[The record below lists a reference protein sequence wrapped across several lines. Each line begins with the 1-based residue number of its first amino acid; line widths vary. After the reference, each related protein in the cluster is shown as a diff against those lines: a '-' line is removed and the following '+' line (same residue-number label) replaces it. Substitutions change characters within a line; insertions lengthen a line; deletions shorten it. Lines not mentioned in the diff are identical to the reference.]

1 MTMSHFVGK
10 SLCAL
15 ALLAAA
21 GVSGCATNAASPGE
35 LDTLRAQVQEAKKA
49 AERAQAT
56 ADAALSR
63 AEEANNCCSAT
74 TEKIDRA
81 FKKSQSK

>member
-1 MTMSHFVGK
+1 MNAVKFA
-10 SLCAL
+10 CA
-15 ALLAAA
+15 AVLLAAVA
-21 GVSGCATNAASPGE
+21 GCATNAASPDD
-35 LDTLRAQVQEAKKA
+35 LDALRAQVQEAKRA

-56 ADAALSR
+56 ADAAMSR

-81 FKKSQSK
+81 FKKSQAK